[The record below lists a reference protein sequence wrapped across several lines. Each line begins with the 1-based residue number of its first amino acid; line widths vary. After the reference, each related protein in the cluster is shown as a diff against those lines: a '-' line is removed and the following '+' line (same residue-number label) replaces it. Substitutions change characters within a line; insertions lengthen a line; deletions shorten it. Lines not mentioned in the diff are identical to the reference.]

1 MSTKPSPI
9 ITASKI
15 DELPNIPLSYSVANS
30 QTSASQLIYTLFP
43 EWAPERGGRG
53 LKFVRFTD
61 GITNTLLKC
70 IHDPP
75 KGIASSEA
83 GRIEDSE
90 SVLLRAYG
98 RDTGILIDRDRE
110 CASHLLLSRFNLAPE
125 LLARFTN
132 GLLYRY
138 VPGRVCSVQELAEP
152 AISKAVATRLG
163 EWHGVLPTSTTPP
176 PSPASSSSA
185 SSGEPDVTLWTVLQK
200 WISAIPSD
208 TDEEKA
214 RKESLQEEYERLLT
228 SIDEGGYGL
237 KGLDG
242 GVGLVMG
249 HCDLLSGN
257 VIIPPQEGG
266 PSGSRDVVR
275 EVHFIDYEYSTP
287 CERAF
292 ELANHFSEWGGLECD
307 YSRLPTRSVRREFI
321 STYLSSFE
329 LHRSGATAATI
340 SAGQI
345 DDLMNEV
352 DLFRGIPGFYWG
364 VWALIQATIS
374 QIDFDYAS
382 YADVRL
388 AEYWAWKETFEGRA
402 VSTPREQRWSQE

>member
-1 MSTKPSPI
+1 MSTKPSSI

-15 DELPNIPLSYSVANS
+15 DGLPNIPLSYSVANS
-30 QTSASQLIYTLFP
+30 QASASQLIYSLFP
-43 EWAPERGGRG
+43 EWAPARGGRG

-70 IHDPP
+70 FHNPP
-75 KGIASSEA
+75 EGIASPEA
-83 GRIEDSE
+83 RRIEDDE

-98 RDTGILIDRDRE
+98 RDTSILIDRERE

-125 LLARFTN
+125 LLARFAN

-138 VPGRVCSVQELAEP
+138 VPGRVCSVQELADP
-152 AISKAVATRLG
+152 ATSKAIATRLG

-185 SSGEPDVTLWTVLQK
+185 SSSEPDVTLWTVLQK
-200 WISAIPSD
+200 WIFAIPSE
-208 TDEEKA
+208 TDEGKA
-214 RKESLQEEYERLLT
+214 RKESLQEEYEKLLAGT
-228 SIDEGGYGL
+228 DDGGYGL

-257 VIIPPQEGG
+257 VIILPQEGG
-266 PSGSRDVVR
+266 LSPPPDAARR
-275 EVHFIDYEYSTP
+275 VHFIDYEYSAP

-292 ELANHFSEWGGLECD
+292 ELANHFSEWGGFECD
-307 YSRLPTRSVRREFI
+307 YNRLPTRSARREFI
-321 STYLSSFE
+321 SAYLSSFE
-329 LHRSGATAATI
+329 LHRSGATAAAI
-340 SAGQI
+340 STGQI

-352 DLFRGIPGFYWG
+352 ELFRGLPGFYWG

-382 YADVRL
+382 YAEVRL
-388 AEYWAWKETFEGRA
+388 AEYWAWKEAFEGRA
-402 VSTPREQRWSQE
+402 VNTPREQKWSQE